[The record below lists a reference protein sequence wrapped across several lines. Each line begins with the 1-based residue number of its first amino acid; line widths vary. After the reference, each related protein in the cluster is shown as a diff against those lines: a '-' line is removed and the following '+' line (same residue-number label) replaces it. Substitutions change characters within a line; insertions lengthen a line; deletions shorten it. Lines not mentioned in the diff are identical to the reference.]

1 LICVRVFAIGWTRP
15 AMARP
20 RRPSRECKDYDY
32 RLIVRR
38 DPALRAGEQPRE
50 AIFAPGERERPWSTR
65 AGEGKFP
72 VCASATRFL
81 KSPRVSNFVQTP
93 FFNEN
98 NLRRQVTIS
107 LWAGDGTHGH
117 FRLLPRPH
125 RLLDARNR
133 LARWF
138 DHNHAGDR
146 RSNRRLRIQD
156 RIAVG
161 PTLIGRPMQKALA
174 VLPMAAGLPSFL
186 RHGNSPSWCRLLL
199 VAPACNVTLAAVAWF
214 LCS

>member
-1 LICVRVFAIGWTRP
+1 
-15 AMARP
+15 MARP

-98 NLRRQVTIS
+98 NLRAARHLLTVGWRWNS
-107 LWAGDGTHGH
+107 WRWNSHGDL
-117 FRLLPRPH
+117 RLLLRPH
-125 RLLDARNR
+125 RLLDALHR

-186 RHGNSPSWCRLLL
+186 RHGNSWCRLLL